1 MNKLILC
8 GNLTRDPIVKNA
20 GPKVV
25 AAFSLAINEG
35 ENLTTYVDCE
45 AWENTASV
53 VNEYVKKGHKLLVEG
68 RLKIDNVDG
77 KKYPKCVVS
86 RVELIQPKSR

>member
-8 GNLTRDPIVKNA
+8 GNLTKDPVTKE
-20 GPKVV
+20 VV
-25 AAFSLAINEG
+25 GKALTTFSLAINEG

-45 AWENTASV
+45 AWGKTATV
-53 VNEYVKKGHKLLVEG
+53 VSEYVKKGHKLLVEG
-68 RLKIDNVDG
+68 RLKIDNVEG

-86 RVELIQPKSR
+86 RVELIQPKTR

>member
-8 GNLTRDPIVKNA
+8 GNLTRDPIAKNV
-20 GPKVV
+20 GTKTIVT
-25 AAFSLAINEG
+25 FSLAINEG

-45 AWENTASV
+45 AWEKTATV
-53 VNEYVKKGHKLLVEG
+53 INEYVKKGHKLLVEG
-68 RLKIDNVDG
+68 RLKIDNVEG

-86 RVELIQPKSR
+86 RVELIQPKAR

>member
-8 GNLTRDPIVKNA
+8 GNLTRDPVSKDVGRKAITT
-20 GPKVV
+20 
-25 AAFSLAINEG
+25 FSLAINEG

-45 AWENTASV
+45 AWEKTATV
-53 VNEYVKKGHKLLVEG
+53 IDEYVKKGHKLLVEG
-68 RLKIDNVDG
+68 RLKIDNVEG
-77 KKYPKCVVS
+77 KKYPKCIVS

>member
-8 GNLTRDPIVKNA
+8 GNLTRDPIAKNVGTKA
-20 GPKVV
+20 LVT
-25 AAFSLAINEG
+25 FSLAINEV
-35 ENLTTYVDCE
+35 ENLTTYVECE
-45 AWENTASV
+45 AWEKTATV
-53 VNEYVKKGHKLLVEG
+53 IDEYVRKGHKLLVEG

-86 RVELIQPKSR
+86 RVELIQPKAK